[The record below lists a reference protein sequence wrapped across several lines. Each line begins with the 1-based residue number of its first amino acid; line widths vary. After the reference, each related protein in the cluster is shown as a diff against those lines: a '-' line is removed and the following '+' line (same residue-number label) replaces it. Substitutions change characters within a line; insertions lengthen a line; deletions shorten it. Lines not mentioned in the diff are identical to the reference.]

1 MYQYI
6 WDPETGGLLLTS
18 EQSKFSKEPR
28 PVYYRE
34 LDILG
39 FDRYWN
45 YPKDDSAPIM
55 WAEANN
61 YIYHGKTVAKLKGG
75 SIYTAP
81 EICILDDPEPN
92 GMQLSLVDIDSMV
105 NKNRTLLE
113 VLVQE
118 TIQDV
123 YNTYNKYKRKVD
135 LFYVAFSGG
144 KDSVVTLDIVQRA
157 LPHNEFIVI
166 FGDTHMEFSDTY
178 DVIEQI
184 KDWCK
189 RNGIDFKVAQSEFMP
204 DYTWDQF
211 GPPAQKMRWC
221 CSVHKTAPQIIL
233 LRELTDKPDFRGMA
247 MMGVRA
253 EESVSRSRYDKINFG
268 TKHKGQ
274 YDFYPI
280 LEWNSAELFLYI
292 FQENLILNQTY
303 KKGNSRAGCL
313 VCPMTSSKNAWFRE
327 QTYAGDI
334 DDWHTTSF
342 YDNMIIQKTI
352 ADLSPE
358 RQRELMEMEVWKSR
372 HNGTKL
378 SRPKDVYHEEIGNR
392 SITIILDSLNVD
404 WKEWLKTIGDLNFR
418 PNGREAEIFCDGE
431 QYVLE
436 YWVDQSKYYFRVDN
450 IGTTQKNIY
459 FVSWLKIVLR
469 KSAYCITCR
478 VCEANCP
485 NGFIHMDQGIVRIDD
500 SCVKCKKCYEVSE
513 GCIVFSS
520 HRLPK
525 EGRTMKG
532 SINEYKSLGVRYEWV
547 KEYLNKKDSFWD
559 DNGLGSMMIA
569 PLKSFLRDSGITQK
583 NKITSF
589 GELVSNIGGDNS
601 IAWALM
607 MCNATYISPQ
617 FNWWIMHVEFD
628 HVYTTEE
635 LESMLDE
642 AGLTESSKNHTI
654 LSFKNIFSSNP
665 VLAEELGMGNPTIE
679 TKGRN
684 SYLIDITRTP
694 WRAPDSRV
702 ILYSLFKFAEACGDY
717 YQFTLETL
725 LDDSVERDGVSPT
738 KIFGLDRDSMVR
750 ILNGLSVNYPEFIS
764 ASFNLDLDSIT
775 LHSDKTS
782 SDVLQLF

>member
-6 WDPETGGLLLTS
+6 WDPETSGLLLTS

-280 LEWNSAELFLYI
+280 LEWNTAELFLYI

-327 QTYAGDI
+327 
-334 DDWHTTSF
+334 
-342 YDNMIIQKTI
+342 
-352 ADLSPE
+352 
-358 RQRELMEMEVWKSR
+358 
-372 HNGTKL
+372 
-378 SRPKDVYHEEIGNR
+378 
-392 SITIILDSLNVD
+392 
-404 WKEWLKTIGDLNFR
+404 
-418 PNGREAEIFCDGE
+418 
-431 QYVLE
+431 
-436 YWVDQSKYYFRVDN
+436 
-450 IGTTQKNIY
+450 
-459 FVSWLKIVLR
+459 
-469 KSAYCITCR
+469 
-478 VCEANCP
+478 
-485 NGFIHMDQGIVRIDD
+485 
-500 SCVKCKKCYEVSE
+500 
-513 GCIVFSS
+513 
-520 HRLPK
+520 
-525 EGRTMKG
+525 
-532 SINEYKSLGVRYEWV
+532 
-547 KEYLNKKDSFWD
+547 
-559 DNGLGSMMIA
+559 
-569 PLKSFLRDSGITQK
+569 
-583 NKITSF
+583 
-589 GELVSNIGGDNS
+589 
-601 IAWALM
+601 
-607 MCNATYISPQ
+607 
-617 FNWWIMHVEFD
+617 
-628 HVYTTEE
+628 
-635 LESMLDE
+635 
-642 AGLTESSKNHTI
+642 
-654 LSFKNIFSSNP
+654 
-665 VLAEELGMGNPTIE
+665 
-679 TKGRN
+679 
-684 SYLIDITRTP
+684 
-694 WRAPDSRV
+694 
-702 ILYSLFKFAEACGDY
+702 
-717 YQFTLETL
+717 
-725 LDDSVERDGVSPT
+725 
-738 KIFGLDRDSMVR
+738 
-750 ILNGLSVNYPEFIS
+750 
-764 ASFNLDLDSIT
+764 
-775 LHSDKTS
+775 
-782 SDVLQLF
+782 